1 MSNEKK
7 PPTET
12 LKTKGQPRD
21 ILARI
26 RPAFREHIRPLT
38 RKETGE
44 SLGGGSVLN
53 ARWDHRLSRDLDVH
67 LQLTTTKDRRAVLD
81 RAADACGG
89 YRIEHPQF
97 RRIEFERNKENHVD
111 VSFDA
116 PTPRGGET
124 TAIVDGEPTSVLST
138 AQIMS
143 GKLWGRG
150 MHGPARDLVD
160 IAACGKADP
169 EALEIAVNGLPE
181 KSLNAILT
189 IYKET
194 ERQYRK
200 EAGQL
205 EGVADELAGVIDNP
219 TAYANNAI
227 LAAKYARFEIRTH
240 DGAVEIETTTSEGTR
255 TRRYDSAE
263 ALQAGLERDGAN
275 AFLEAQERDAAA
287 VLDATIDA
295 LWMNRSETVIRI
307 EPEKLT
313 HERENV
319 PPIEWTPAK
328 QGKESGERERD
339 SQQKVQIGDQAPE
352 PQNAPTRATE
362 TPRSAGR
369 KLDTTRNNR

>member
-1 MSNEKK
+1 M
-7 PPTET
+7 
-12 LKTKGQPRD
+12 
-21 ILARI
+21 
-26 RPAFREHIRPLT
+26 
-38 RKETGE
+38 
-44 SLGGGSVLN
+44 
-53 ARWDHRLSRDLDVH
+53 
-67 LQLTTTKDRRAVLD
+67 
-81 RAADACGG
+81 
-89 YRIEHPQF
+89 
-97 RRIEFERNKENHVD
+97 
-111 VSFDA
+111 
-116 PTPRGGET
+116 
-124 TAIVDGEPTSVLST
+124 LST

-200 EAGQL
+200 DAGQL
-205 EGVADELAGVIDNP
+205 EGVADDLAGVIDNP

-240 DGAVEIETTTSEGTR
+240 DGAVEIETTTGEGTR

-263 ALQAGLERDGAN
+263 ALQAGLERDGVN

-362 TPRSAGR
+362 NATKRGPENSTPPA
-369 KLDTTRNNR
+369 TTAEQQPEPLVRAVPTPFGDAPRTGDEPGLEGSERA